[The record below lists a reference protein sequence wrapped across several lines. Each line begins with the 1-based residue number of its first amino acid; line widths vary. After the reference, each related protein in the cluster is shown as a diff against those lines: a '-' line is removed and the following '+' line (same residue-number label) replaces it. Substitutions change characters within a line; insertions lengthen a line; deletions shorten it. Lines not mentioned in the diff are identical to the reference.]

1 MLIIEGSDCLGKTT
15 VAKKIVNKMME
26 KGYPTIYSHMGRP
39 NEQLFDFF
47 LDYKK
52 MINPYAVQDRFH
64 LGGLAYHHNKITPQK
79 LQIINSWIRSVGGM
93 IVVLYAEDEQ
103 WYKQRLEN
111 DERGN
116 LLPIV
121 KMLDGNAFFR
131 NFSTSGGMDS
141 EYSFNI
147 SPTIGG
153 RVDSCYVNYVDDYD
167 IDKLINEWI
176 QRRELLG
183 I

>member
-1 MLIIEGSDCLGKTT
+1 MLVIEGSDCLGKTT

-52 MINPYAVQDRFH
+52 MINPCAVQDRFH
-64 LGGLAYHHNKITPQK
+64 LGGLAYHHDKITPQK

-93 IVVLYAEDEQ
+93 IVVLYAADET

-111 DERGN
+111 DKRRN

-121 KMLDGNAFFR
+121 KLLDGNLVFQKYAK
-131 NFSTSGGMDS
+131 NEDCD
-141 EYSFNI
+141 YIFNI
-147 SPTIGG
+147 SPTIGS
-153 RVDSCYVNYVDDYD
+153 RISNCYVNYVNDYD
-167 IDKLINEWI
+167 IDKIIAEWI
-176 QRRELLG
+176 QRRELFG